1 MKQFFNNY
9 IKNNVYAVALYNL
22 LVVMA
27 LFMLC
32 RIVFFFV
39 NLEFFNC
46 ITFSQFITICQGG
59 LLFDLSG
66 VLYLNLLYLL
76 MLIIPF
82 RFRYQK
88 NYLNTAKWI
97 FYITN
102 SIGLVMNCID
112 MVYFKFTNRR
122 TTSTI
127 FTEFSNE
134 GNLGKVFAEGFVE
147 YWYVVLFGIAIIFL
161 LVKLYYSPTSL
172 AQREEKHITYYT
184 KNIVAMAI
192 AIMFTIFGIR
202 GGIGSFVRPITL
214 SNANKYINKSLESAI
229 VLNTPFCMIRT
240 LGKKVYK
247 NPKYFSPEELASIYE
262 PIITP
267 NPTAKF
273 RNKNV
278 VVIILESFSKE
289 FVGELNKDLDNGK
302 YKGYTPF
309 LDSLIREGLTF
320 EYTYANGRKSID
332 AMPSVLSSI
341 PMFYEPYIATRYS
354 TNKVSG
360 IAGELNNKGYYTAFF
375 HGAPNGSM
383 GFEAYANVTGFNDYY
398 GKDEYANDADY
409 DGYWAIWDEE
419 FLQFYSHKMS
429 SFKQPFMTAVFTAT
443 SHHPFQ
449 IPKRYVKKYPEEGG
463 HPLHKCIRYSDNALK
478 HFFETSSKEAWFQN
492 TLFVITADHT
502 NALTRKEYLNDA
514 GFFKVP
520 ILFYTPNG
528 ELKGRRQEI
537 AQQIDIMPTVLDY
550 LNYDKPY
557 IAFGHNL
564 LDENYKQH
572 EAIGFSNQMFHYFK
586 GDTLSQFDGQKIAS
600 IFNLKNDPGLQK
612 NLVNDVAEQKEKEK
626 RIKAIVQQYIV
637 RMSENNLTLSK
648 SK

>member
-1 MKQFFNNY
+1 
-9 IKNNVYAVALYNL
+9 
-22 LVVMA
+22 MA
-27 LFMLC
+27 LFMIC
-32 RIVFFFV
+32 RVAFYFV
-39 NLEFFNC
+39 NIDFFDC
-46 ITFSQFITICQGG
+46 LSLSQFITICQGG
-59 LLFDLSG
+59 IVFDLSG
-66 VLYLNLLYLL
+66 VLYLNILYIL

-82 RFRYQK
+82 RFRYQSG
-88 NYLNTAKWI
+88 YLNTAKWV
-97 FYITN
+97 FYISN
-102 SIGLVMNCID
+102 GLGLVMNCID

-122 TTSTI
+122 TTSTV
-127 FTEFSNE
+127 FSEFANE

-147 YWYVVLFGIAIIFL
+147 YWYVVLFGIAILFL
-161 LVKLYYSPTSL
+161 LIKLYYSPKNIEP
-172 AQREEKHITYYT
+172 REEKNITYYT
-184 KNIVAMAI
+184 KNIVAMAL
-192 AIMFTIFGIR
+192 ALMFAIFGIR
-202 GGIGSFVRPITL
+202 GGMGSFVRPITL
-214 SNANKYINKSLESAI
+214 SNANKYINKSLEAAI

-247 NPKYFSPEELASIYE
+247 DPKYFSPEDLKKIYE
-262 PIITP
+262 PIIQPKTKG
-267 NPTAKF
+267 NF
-273 RNKNV
+273 RNLNV

-309 LDSLIREGLTF
+309 LDSLIKEGLTF

-360 IAGELNNKGYYTAFF
+360 IAGELGNKGYYTAFF

-383 GFEAYANVTGFNDYY
+383 GFEAYANVTGFKDYY

-419 FLQFYSHKMS
+419 FLQFYSRKMS

-449 IPKRYVKKYPEEGG
+449 IPERYKKKYPDEGG

-478 HFFETSSKEAWFQN
+478 HFFETSKKEAWFKN

-502 NALTRKEYLNDA
+502 NALTRKEYINDA
-514 GFFKVP
+514 GVFKVP

-528 ELKGRRQEI
+528 ELKGRRKEI
-537 AQQIDIMPTVLDY
+537 AQQIDIMPTVLGY
-550 LNYDKPY
+550 LNYDKPF

-564 LDENYKQH
+564 LDDSYKEH
-572 EAIGFSNQMFHYFK
+572 EAIGFSNQVFQFFK
-586 GDTLSQFDGQKIAS
+586 GNYLIQFDGTKTTS
-600 IFNLKNDPGLQK
+600 VFNVKEDPQLQY
-612 NLVNDVAEQKEKEK
+612 NIVNKLNEQNENEK
-626 RIKAIVQQYIV
+626 RIKAIIQQYIV
-637 RMSENNLTLSK
+637 RMSENNLTISK
-648 SK
+648 